1 MSDPLQPMDCS
12 PPSFSVHGILQAR
25 KLEWIAFFSR
35 GSSQP
40 KYPTCVSCIG
50 KQILYHQTTWEA
62 PAIEY
67 SITFNSSTT
76 LFFSQYVNSSHTMLI
91 SRIQKKT
98 KQNKTKQNSVTK
110 GTFQGNV
117 KSFLFLGSRISRVW
131 AFAS

>member
-1 MSDPLQPMDCS
+1 MCWAGLGSRLCLWDLAPRTGVDVRGVRAGAGVGAGEREPALSCS
-12 PPSFSVHGILQAR
+12 P
-25 KLEWIAFFSR
+25 
-35 GSSQP
+35 
-40 KYPTCVSCIG
+40 
-50 KQILYHQTTWEA
+50 WEA

-117 KSFLFLGSRISRVW
+117 KSFLFLVSRISRV
-131 AFAS
+131 